1 MSVFSGDVVRAKE
14 KIRKKVWNSLT
25 RNNLAIYPRPC
36 KGSIPAF
43 RGILYAT
50 TRLTRLSAFKDSQ
63 YVFSSIDHPLAL
75 FRAEVLRR
83 GKVLVTSSPGLR
95 NGLLIVRPENVRGGL
110 SRRPLSFRPLLRWGE
125 LIRSESDLAK
135 LGGVEIGFVAISSL
149 AVTSDGARLGD
160 GRGLGDFEF
169 AVLRELKLLRRDSV
183 VATLVHDEQFVE
195 EIPMEL
201 HDVPVDF
208 IATPSRLIKVEQ
220 KYPKPLGLIRD
231 KITIDFLDKMPF
243 LRVFI
248 SFSP

>member
-1 MSVFSGDVVRAKE
+1 
-14 KIRKKVWNSLT
+14 
-25 RNNLAIYPRPC
+25 
-36 KGSIPAF
+36 
-43 RGILYAT
+43 
-50 TRLTRLSAFKDSQ
+50 
-63 YVFSSIDHPLAL
+63 
-75 FRAEVLRR
+75 
-83 GKVLVTSSPGLR
+83 
-95 NGLLIVRPENVRGGL
+95 
-110 SRRPLSFRPLLRWGE
+110 
-125 LIRSESDLAK
+125 
-135 LGGVEIGFVAISSL
+135 
-149 AVTSDGARLGD
+149 
-160 GRGLGDFEF
+160 
-169 AVLRELKLLRRDSV
+169 LRELKLLRRDSV